1 MIRLEI
7 VKIEEIIEN
16 DSIYIVTTY
25 DNGYVVQELK
35 SENTE
40 EQKEEPIL
48 SETDEAILNTNMNV
62 EYLVI
67 LQELGM

>member
-1 MIRLEI
+1 MKVIK
-7 VKIEEIIEN
+7 VEELIEN
-16 DSIYIVTTY
+16 DSTYIVTTY

-48 SETDEAILNTNMNV
+48 SETEEAILNTNMNV

-67 LQELGM
+67 MQELGM

>member
-1 MIRLEI
+1 MEI

-16 DSIYIVTTY
+16 DYIYIVTTY

-40 EQKEEPIL
+40 NPKEEPIL
-48 SETDEAILNTNMNV
+48 SETDEAIFNTNMNV

>member
-1 MIRLEI
+1 MKI
-7 VKIEEIIEN
+7 VSIEEIIED
-16 DSIYIVTTY
+16 DSTYIVTTY

-48 SETDEAILNTNMNV
+48 SETEEAILNTNMNV

-67 LQELGM
+67 MQELLM

>member
-1 MIRLEI
+1 MKI
-7 VKIEEIIEN
+7 VSIEEIIED
-16 DSIYIVTTY
+16 DSTYIVTTY

-48 SETDEAILNTNMNV
+48 SETDEAIFNTNMNV

>member
-48 SETDEAILNTNMNV
+48 SETEEAILNTNMNV

-67 LQELGM
+67 MQELGM

>member
-16 DSIYIVTTY
+16 DYIYIVTTY

-35 SENTE
+35 SETIE
-40 EQKEEPIL
+40 EEKKEPIL
-48 SETDEAILNTNMNV
+48 SETDEAIFNTNMNV

>member
-1 MIRLEI
+1 MEI

-16 DSIYIVTTY
+16 DYIYIVTTY

-35 SENTE
+35 SETIE
-40 EQKEEPIL
+40 EEKKEPII
-48 SETDEAILNTNMNV
+48 SETDEAIFNTNMNV

>member
-1 MIRLEI
+1 MKI
-7 VKIEEIIEN
+7 VSIEEIIED
-16 DSIYIVTTY
+16 DSTYIVTTY

-35 SENTE
+35 SETIE
-40 EQKEEPIL
+40 EEKKEPIL
-48 SETDEAILNTNMNV
+48 SETEEAILNTNMNV

>member
-1 MIRLEI
+1 MEI

-16 DSIYIVTTY
+16 DYIYIVTTY

-35 SENTE
+35 SETIE
-40 EQKEEPIL
+40 EEKKEPIL
-48 SETDEAILNTNMNV
+48 SETDEAIFNTNMNV